1 MHLLL
6 GPIFPRKDVLKYNI
20 QNDLYYGVLLMDLQ
34 FDRYFQRPVIS
45 YPAELEAKLHIY

>member
-20 QNDLYYGVLLMDLQ
+20 QNDLYYWVPLMCLQ
-34 FDRYFQRPVIS
+34 FDRYFQLPVIS
-45 YPAELEAKLHIY
+45 YRAELEAKLHIY